1 MDIKVITK
9 SDIVKYVAVILAMV
23 LLVST
28 VVLGVRNKNKSK
40 EIDELNSQLASG
52 ELLLSENQSEK
63 ELFEEEKS
71 SLEQSYKDKLNEQE
85 ENHESVLD
93 ELNSK
98 IDDLNKQI
106 ALKNKDKDKDKEKET
121 TTKKPQTQLVMP
133 EPISSIGKTVYLTFD
148 DGPSQYTSEILDILD
163 DYGVKATFFVVNG
176 KYNHIM
182 KDIVDRGHQIGLHC
196 YKHVY
201 SEVYESDEAY
211 FKDLEKISNVVKNQT
226 GVDTKIIR
234 FPGGGSNTISK
245 KYSKGIMT
253 RLTQSVVEKGYSYF
267 DWNCSNGDADGANT
281 VVKQVINCSQFPRN
295 EKKIVVLMH
304 DNKEIT
310 MKSLPKIIEYYQAC
324 GMEFGVLTESTEFK
338 NHRVFN

>member
-28 VVLGVRNKNKSK
+28 VVLGVRNNNKTR
-40 EIDELNSQLASG
+40 EIDDLNSQLASG

-63 ELFEEEKS
+63 EVLEEEKS
-71 SLEQSYKDKLNEQE
+71 SLEQSYKDMLNEQKDS
-85 ENHESVLD
+85 HESVLD

-106 ALKNKDKDKDKEKET
+106 ALKNKDKDKDKET
-121 TTKKPQTQLVMP
+121 TTKKPQTELVMP
-133 EPISSIGKTVYLTFD
+133 KPISSRGKTVYLTFD
-148 DGPSQYTSEILDILD
+148 DGPSVYTEEILDILD
-163 DYGVKATFFVVNG
+163 KYGVKATFFVVNG

-201 SEVYESDEAY
+201 SEIYKSDEAY
-211 FKDLEKISNVVKNQT
+211 FKDLEKISDVVKKQT
-226 GVDTKIIR
+226 GVESKIIR

-245 KYSKGIMT
+245 KYSPGIMT
-253 RLTQSVVEKGYSYF
+253 RLTQSVVENGYSYF

-295 EKKIVVLMH
+295 EKRIVVLMH
-304 DNKEIT
+304 DNKKIT
-310 MKSLPKIIEYYQAC
+310 MESLPKIIEYYKAC
-324 GMEFGVLTESTEFK
+324 GMDFGVLTESTEFT